1 MENLNTRWIRLP
13 LYLLLLFYV
22 GDNLIFSKNGIIEV
36 KLLENTK
43 SRLLQNNYRLKQE
56 IDHLKLSRETI
67 PKRFPSDGVSLK
79 FIEIDNPVTGRSIK
93 SIEKAKF
100 SERQWYLFSTTLLL
114 LIVTILSF
122 MSRSGNIGRPQ

>member
-22 GDNLIFSKNGIIEV
+22 GDNLVFSKNGIIEV
-36 KLLENTK
+36 KLLESTK

-56 IDHLKLSRETI
+56 IDHLKSSSETI
-67 PKRFPSDGVSLK
+67 PNNFPSNGVSVK
-79 FIEIDNPVTGRSIK
+79 FIEIDNPITGRSVK
-93 SIEKAKF
+93 SMEQAKF

-114 LIVTILSF
+114 LIVTIISF
-122 MSRSGNIGRPQ
+122 MGRSENVSRQ